1 MNIKLL
7 TPFLLLL
14 FSCSS
19 PKYKH
24 PHVIIETKFG
34 EIEIEL
40 YADQATKSVA
50 AFLANVDA
58 AIYENTSFYRVLSR
72 DNQPSDAE
80 KTELIQ
86 GGMWRSKDRE
96 KLNRPA
102 IPHETT
108 AQTKILHKDGVISL
122 ARLEP
127 GTATT
132 EFFICIGDQ
141 PSLDF
146 GSSSNTDKQG
156 YAAFGKVLKGMDIVR
171 RIQNQN
177 ANDQSF
183 DPPVDIFSI
192 RRL

>member
-1 MNIKLL
+1 M
-7 TPFLLLL
+7 
-14 FSCSS
+14 
-19 PKYKH
+19 
-24 PHVIIETKFG
+24 IIETKFG
-34 EIEIEL
+34 EIEVEL

-58 AIYENTSFYRVLSR
+58 EVYENSQFYRVLSR

-80 KTELIQ
+80 KTELVQ
-86 GGMWRSKDRE
+86 GGIWRSKNRE

-108 AQTKILHKDGVISL
+108 EQTKVLHKDGVISL

-146 GSSSNTDKQG
+146 GSSSNADKQG
-156 YAAFGKVLKGMDIVR
+156 YAAFGKVFKGMEIVR

-177 ANDQSF
+177 AYDQSF
-183 DPPVDIFSI
+183 DPPVDIFGI
-192 RRL
+192 KRL